1 MCQATVFGSFNG
13 VILAQQLTR
22 VPSSALEG
30 CFTHFLQHLTGN
42 LVGAYGDNG
51 GMFESAP

>member
-30 CFTHFLQHLTGN
+30 CFTHFLQHLTVN